1 MSNTLWPAP
10 VQRIV
15 LGCKI
20 PHELDALKR
29 KATRIQ
35 TNAINTLQLQD
46 VLEDATTAPSQSSPV
61 HHQIQSCYKR

>member
-20 PHELDALKR
+20 PHELEPSNGRPLEEEEEKKIFVLK
-29 KATRIQ
+29 K
-35 TNAINTLQLQD
+35 
-46 VLEDATTAPSQSSPV
+46 
-61 HHQIQSCYKR
+61 